1 MIKNTKKII
10 DYYFKNPDKNSN
22 KEMAEKFNICT
33 ITFSKILSREL
44 KKRRENSMVRR
55 LMQKYD

>member
-22 KEMAEKFNICT
+22 KEMAERFNICT
-33 ITFSKILSREL
+33 ITFSRILSKEL
-44 KKRRENSMVRR
+44 KRRRETSMVKRF
-55 LMQKYD
+55 LNKNV